1 MATVPTPLFYKNSG
15 DLQIMTSTDIAEV
28 IDQAITAFA
37 DNPSPRL
44 TPTTS
49 VSTLGPITDT
59 RLRSGASSSNDV
71 TYPAETTTEEPTTV
85 TTDYYITSTLADSDQ
100 PTNPLPV
107 YRLASGN
114 LRTMTP
120 TQFLDTFIHP
130 AIDKIMDAGNL
141 GTTNAG
147 GLYRINSSDT
157 LADHTLE
164 SVTPVFNDTRAN
176 TAAYSATAIPSAG
189 NYLDYPTT
197 INSYYLMRAN
207 GPNHPS
213 ESSSVKCPAF
223 KRSDGNIQAYSLAGW
238 NEVLQK
244 WMRYETSN
252 TPGYKIRYSLSTG
265 TITGTGITDT
275 KLTGGSGN
283 YQVRSV
289 SADDYRA
296 QEFPDGTASDIT
308 TTYLRVYRD

>member
-1 MATVPTPLFYKNSG
+1 MATIPEPLFYRNSG

-37 DNPSPRL
+37 DNPAPRL

-49 VSTLGPITDT
+49 VSTLGPISDT
-59 RLRSGASSSNDV
+59 RLRSGASLSNSV
-71 TYPAETTTEEPTTV
+71 TFEPETNTEEPTTV

-100 PTNPLPV
+100 PTNPLPL
-107 YRLASGN
+107 YRRPDGSIRSMN
-114 LRTMTP
+114 VTD
-120 TQFLDTFIHP
+120 FLDTFIHP
-130 AIDKIMDAGNL
+130 AIDIIMDSASL
-141 GTTNAG
+141 GTTNGG

-213 ESSSVKCPAF
+213 GSSSVKCGAF
-223 KRSDGNIQAYSLAGW
+223 RRSDGNIQAYSLTGW
-238 NEVLQK
+238 NELLQK

-265 TITGTGITDT
+265 TISGTGITDT
-275 KLTGGSGN
+275 KLTGGSGVYATN
-283 YQVRSV
+283 LVNS
-289 SADDYRA
+289 DDYRS
-296 QEFPDGTASDIT
+296 QEFPDGTASDIS